1 MAIAMP
7 DLSWAEQQRAG
18 FCRMVRLG
26 CGSNLRN
33 SDALM
38 QKHSNWKARRAKDNP
53 TIAPAAGCK
62 GHSGSFSGDGGVDLS
77 QAPADQL
84 ARATDTVFCCWAL
97 HLLPAPQQLTGLL

>member
-62 GHSGSFSGDGGVDLS
+62 GHSGSFQEMVGLTFLKRPLISS
-77 QAPADQL
+77 H
-84 ARATDTVFCCWAL
+84 ARQIPCFAAGRCTYYR
-97 HLLPAPQQLTGLL
+97 HPNS